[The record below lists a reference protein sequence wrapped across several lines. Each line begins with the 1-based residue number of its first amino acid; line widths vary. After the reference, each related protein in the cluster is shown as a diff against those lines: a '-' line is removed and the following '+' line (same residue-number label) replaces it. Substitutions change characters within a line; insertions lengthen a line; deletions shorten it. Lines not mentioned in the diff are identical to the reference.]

1 MRAWRQKEDAAETER
16 EEKDEA
22 VAKKTAQRRRYEE
35 KCEEWDAREVPED
48 EEEVARKQAE
58 WFRVHE
64 KLYTFE
70 VREKMALSVER
81 L

>member
-1 MRAWRQKEDAAETER
+1 MGRTRSPR
-16 EEKDEA
+16 
-22 VAKKTAQRRRYEE
+22 
-35 KCEEWDAREVPED
+35 D